1 MFPSSTGHAHWSVPE
16 LLRSQPGRN
25 RSPKPENWIIDMRNM
40 SMSAKLCLKG
50 ESQTSICYHASADNE
65 QTVLLVNI
73 VTTMIMTQNYLRVM
87 KSPFQINVHVQY
99 YDLTAAAVW
108 NLLFMQWYWVRA
120 SQNPTISPMCPAK
133 TQLLR
138 KPVHAMWTTKVQISL
153 HIHAAWSAA
162 WLFTTWRE

>member
-16 LLRSQPGRN
+16 LSRSQPGRN
-25 RSPKPENWIIDMRNM
+25 RSPKPENWIIDMKNM

-50 ESQTSICYHASADNE
+50 ESQTSICSHASADNE

-99 YDLTAAAVW
+99 YDLTAAA
-108 NLLFMQWYWVRA
+108 
-120 SQNPTISPMCPAK
+120 I
-133 TQLLR
+133 
-138 KPVHAMWTTKVQISL
+138 
-153 HIHAAWSAA
+153 
-162 WLFTTWRE
+162 